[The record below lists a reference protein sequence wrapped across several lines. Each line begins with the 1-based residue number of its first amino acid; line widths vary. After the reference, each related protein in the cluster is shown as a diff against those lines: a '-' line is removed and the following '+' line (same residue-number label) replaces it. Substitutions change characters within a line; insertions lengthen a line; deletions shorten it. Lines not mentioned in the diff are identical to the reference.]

1 VLVKALEDAALAMA
15 SIYRSLGAPLPETL
29 APATAATQR
38 AFTTLLAT
46 HMPFDLVLEEQTV
59 DGQEAR
65 VSRSSV
71 CGSWGAVAGSLRFF
85 ADRFGIPR
93 ASIEGTQLPP
103 DVIRAQAER
112 HPPALV
118 LDLERG
124 GCPLVRERRVTYRGF
139 ELSREREG
147 VSAWA
152 GAEGAAARRLLAEAA
167 ARGALRHPGV
177 RRNQPVVEEVRALW
191 RRLGTAVPR
200 LGEAELTAW
209 YEAALGAA
217 DDWEAVRA
225 LPLRLEGRD
234 FVSEAQR
241 MAARALP
248 QEVVVR
254 DRGVA
259 LEYDQE
265 LAEGAWHPVVRL
277 HLPEKVARTLV
288 AEELPALDRPLR
300 FVVHRGQRGAVH
312 GRSLDELQERLDAP
326 YTEAERW
333 EESGPRRGGRGG
345 PGRGGRGGPGRG
357 GPGRGGQG
365 RGGASYS
372 SDRSTRKPRRR

>member
-1 VLVKALEDAALAMA
+1 
-15 SIYRSLGAPLPETL
+15 
-29 APATAATQR
+29 
-38 AFTTLLAT
+38 
-46 HMPFDLVLEEQTV
+46 
-59 DGQEAR
+59 
-65 VSRSSV
+65 
-71 CGSWGAVAGSLRFF
+71 
-85 ADRFGIPR
+85 
-93 ASIEGTQLPP
+93 
-103 DVIRAQAER
+103 
-112 HPPALV
+112 
-118 LDLERG
+118 
-124 GCPLVRERRVTYRGF
+124 
-139 ELSREREG
+139 
-147 VSAWA
+147 
-152 GAEGAAARRLLAEAA
+152 
-167 ARGALRHPGV
+167 
-177 RRNQPVVEEVRALW
+177 
-191 RRLGTAVPR
+191 
-200 LGEAELTAW
+200 
-209 YEAALGAA
+209 
-217 DDWEAVRA
+217 
-225 LPLRLEGRD
+225 
-234 FVSEAQR
+234 
-241 MAARALP
+241 
-248 QEVVVR
+248 VR

>member
-1 VLVKALEDAALAMA
+1 
-15 SIYRSLGAPLPETL
+15 
-29 APATAATQR
+29 
-38 AFTTLLAT
+38 
-46 HMPFDLVLEEQTV
+46 
-59 DGQEAR
+59 
-65 VSRSSV
+65 
-71 CGSWGAVAGSLRFF
+71 
-85 ADRFGIPR
+85 
-93 ASIEGTQLPP
+93 
-103 DVIRAQAER
+103 
-112 HPPALV
+112 
-118 LDLERG
+118 
-124 GCPLVRERRVTYRGF
+124 
-139 ELSREREG
+139 
-147 VSAWA
+147 
-152 GAEGAAARRLLAEAA
+152 LAEAA

>member
-1 VLVKALEDAALAMA
+1 VKALEDAALAMA

-38 AFTTLLAT
+38 AFTALLAT

-103 DVIRAQAER
+103 DVIRAHAER

-147 VSAWA
+147 VSSWG
-152 GAEGAAARRLLAEAA
+152 GAEGAVARRLLAEAA

-191 RRLGTAVPR
+191 RRLGAAVPR
-200 LGEAELTAW
+200 LGEAELAAW
-209 YEAALGAA
+209 YEAALGTA

-241 MAARALP
+241 AAARALP

-265 LAEGAWHPVVRL
+265 LAEGTWHPVVRL

-312 GRSLDELQERLDAP
+312 GQSLEELQERLDAP
-326 YTEAERW
+326 YTEAERG
-333 EESGPRRGGRGG
+333 EDAGDRRSGRGGRGA
-345 PGRGGRGGPGRG
+345 PGRGGRGGRGGQGRG
-357 GPGRGGQG
+357 GSG